1 MSQNRN
7 SNLDRKVNVARSLDP
22 SIKEAQI
29 QDPYIRDLVAKRAQQ
44 PHYNPTPLDRVVRDV
59 DMDGLMRKQMEVHQS
74 TGERNMDISEAD
86 IDRLFNRSGHHQQH
100 QHQHQHQQHM
110 IPHQQQQ
117 QQGPQQVVLREG
129 YPVYRPIQQGF
140 GNTVILAREIGVV
153 TNQLASQPFM
163 MRGSVNVYVVPPNQT
178 QVNIQE
184 IQNNPRMLSHLVE
197 VQAPPMASLGTLLVA
212 REAIASPGQYGNGR
226 NMLTDSRQHQQ
237 YNQHVNHNGRTVLR
251 G

>member
-7 SNLDRKVNVARSLDP
+7 SNLDRKVSVTRPLDP

-44 PHYNPTPLDRVVRDV
+44 AHYGPTPLDREVKDV
-59 DMDGLMRKQMEVHQS
+59 DMDGLMRRQMELHQT
-74 TGERNMDISEAD
+74 TGERVSNIGEAD
-86 IDRLFNRSGHHQQH
+86 IDRLFNRSSNHQQH
-100 QHQHQHQQHM
+100 PQMMPHQ
-110 IPHQQQQ
+110 QQQQ

-153 TNQLASQPFM
+153 TSQLASQPFL
-163 MRGSVNVYVVPPNQT
+163 MRAAVNVYVVKPNQT

-184 IQNNPRMLSHLVE
+184 IQNNPRLLSQLVE
-197 VQAPPMASLGTLLVA
+197 VQAPPMASLGTLLVP
-212 REAIASPGQYGNGR
+212 REAVVSPGQYGNGR
-226 NMLTDSRQHQQ
+226 NMLTDSRQPQQ
-237 YNQHVNHNGRTVLR
+237 HNPNNGRTVLR

>member
-7 SNLDRKVNVARSLDP
+7 SNLDRKVSVTRPLDP

-44 PHYNPTPLDRVVRDV
+44 AHYGPTPLDREVKDV
-59 DMDGLMRKQMEVHQS
+59 DMDGLMRRQMELHQT
-74 TGERNMDISEAD
+74 TGEHVSNIGEAD
-86 IDRLFNRSGHHQQH
+86 LDRLFNRSSNHQQH
-100 QHQHQHQQHM
+100 PQM
-110 IPHQQQQ
+110 MPHQQQ

-153 TNQLASQPFM
+153 TSQLASQPFL
-163 MRGSVNVYVVPPNQT
+163 MRAAVNVYVVKPNQT

-184 IQNNPRMLSHLVE
+184 IQNNPRLLSQLVE
-197 VQAPPMASLGTLLVA
+197 VQAPPMASLGTLLVP
-212 REAIASPGQYGNGR
+212 REAVVSPGQYGNGR
-226 NMLTDSRQHQQ
+226 NMLTDSRQPQQ
-237 YNQHVNHNGRTVLR
+237 HNPYNPNNGRTVLR

>member
-7 SNLDRKVNVARSLDP
+7 SNLDRKVNVTRPLDP

-44 PHYNPTPLDRVVRDV
+44 AHYGPTPLDREVKDV
-59 DMDGLMRKQMEVHQS
+59 DMDGLMRRQMELHQT
-74 TGERNMDISEAD
+74 TGERVSNIGEAD
-86 IDRLFNRSGHHQQH
+86 IDRLFNRSSNHQQH
-100 QHQHQHQQHM
+100 PQM
-110 IPHQQQQ
+110 MPHQQQQ

-153 TNQLASQPFM
+153 TSQLASQPFL
-163 MRGSVNVYVVPPNQT
+163 MRAAVNVYVVKPNQT

-184 IQNNPRMLSHLVE
+184 IQNNPRLLSQLVE
-197 VQAPPMASLGTLLVA
+197 VQAPPMASLGTLLVP
-212 REAIASPGQYGNGR
+212 REAVVSPGQYGNGR
-226 NMLTDSRQHQQ
+226 NMLTDSRQPQQ
-237 YNQHVNHNGRTVLR
+237 HNPNNGRTVLR

>member
-7 SNLDRKVNVARSLDP
+7 SNLDRKVNVTRPLDP

-29 QDPYIRDLVAKRAQQ
+29 QDPYIRDLVARRAQQ
-44 PHYNPTPLDRVVRDV
+44 AHYGPTPLDREVKDV
-59 DMDGLMRKQMEVHQS
+59 DMDGLMRRQMELHQT
-74 TGERNMDISEAD
+74 TGERVSNIGEAD
-86 IDRLFNRSGHHQQH
+86 IDRLFNRSSNHQQH
-100 QHQHQHQQHM
+100 PQM
-110 IPHQQQQ
+110 MPHQQQLQQ

-153 TNQLASQPFM
+153 TSQLASQPFL
-163 MRGSVNVYVVPPNQT
+163 MRAAVNVYVVKPNQT

-184 IQNNPRMLSHLVE
+184 IQNNPRLLSQLVE
-197 VQAPPMASLGTLLVA
+197 VQAPPMASLGTLLVP
-212 REAIASPGQYGNGR
+212 REAVVSPGQYGNGR
-226 NMLTDSRQHQQ
+226 NMLTDSRQPQQ
-237 YNQHVNHNGRTVLR
+237 HNPYNPNNGRTVLR

>member
-7 SNLDRKVNVARSLDP
+7 SNLDRKVSVTRPLDP

-44 PHYNPTPLDRVVRDV
+44 AHYGPTPLDREVRDV
-59 DMDGLMRKQMEVHQS
+59 DMDGLMRRQMELHQT
-74 TGERNMDISEAD
+74 TGERVSNIGEAD
-86 IDRLFNRSGHHQQH
+86 IDRLFNRSSNHQQH
-100 QHQHQHQQHM
+100 PQM
-110 IPHQQQQ
+110 MPHQQQQ

-153 TNQLASQPFM
+153 TSQLASQPFL
-163 MRGSVNVYVVPPNQT
+163 MRAAVNVYVVKPNQT

-184 IQNNPRMLSHLVE
+184 IQNNPRLLSQLVE
-197 VQAPPMASLGTLLVA
+197 VQAPPMASLGTLLVP
-212 REAIASPGQYGNGR
+212 REAVVSPGQYGNGR
-226 NMLTDSRQHQQ
+226 NMLTDSRQPQQ
-237 YNQHVNHNGRTVLR
+237 HNPNNGRTVLR

>member
-7 SNLDRKVNVARSLDP
+7 SNLDRKVSVTRPLDP

-29 QDPYIRDLVAKRAQQ
+29 QDPYIRDLVAKRAQR
-44 PHYNPTPLDRVVRDV
+44 PHYGPTPLDREVKDV
-59 DMDGLMRKQMEVHQS
+59 DMDGLMRRQMELHQT
-74 TGERNMDISEAD
+74 TGERVSNIGEAD
-86 IDRLFNRSGHHQQH
+86 IDRLFNRSSNHQQH
-100 QHQHQHQQHM
+100 PQM
-110 IPHQQQQ
+110 MPHQQQQ

-153 TNQLASQPFM
+153 TSQLASQPFL
-163 MRGSVNVYVVPPNQT
+163 MRAAVNVYVVKPNQT

-184 IQNNPRMLSHLVE
+184 IQNNPRLLSQLVE
-197 VQAPPMASLGTLLVA
+197 VQAPPMASLGTLLVP
-212 REAIASPGQYGNGR
+212 REAVVSPGQYGNGR
-226 NMLTDSRQHQQ
+226 NMLTDSRQPQQ
-237 YNQHVNHNGRTVLR
+237 HNPNNGRTVLR

>member
-7 SNLDRKVNVARSLDP
+7 SNLDRKVNVTRPLDP

-29 QDPYIRDLVAKRAQQ
+29 QDPYIRDLVARRAQQ
-44 PHYNPTPLDRVVRDV
+44 AHYGPTPLDREVKDV
-59 DMDGLMRKQMEVHQS
+59 DMDGLMRRQMELHQT
-74 TGERNMDISEAD
+74 TGERVSNIGEAD
-86 IDRLFNRSGHHQQH
+86 LDRLFNRSSNQQQPQMMPHQ
-100 QHQHQHQQHM
+100 
-110 IPHQQQQ
+110 QQQQ

-153 TNQLASQPFM
+153 TSQLASQPFL
-163 MRGSVNVYVVPPNQT
+163 MRAAVNVYVVKPNQT

-184 IQNNPRMLSHLVE
+184 IQNNPRLLSQLVE
-197 VQAPPMASLGTLLVA
+197 VQAPPMASLGTLLVP
-212 REAIASPGQYGNGR
+212 REAVVSPGQYGNGR
-226 NMLTDSRQHQQ
+226 NMLTDSRQPQQ
-237 YNQHVNHNGRTVLR
+237 HNPNNGRTVLR

>member
-7 SNLDRKVNVARSLDP
+7 SNLDRKVNVTRPLDP

-29 QDPYIRDLVAKRAQQ
+29 QDPYIRDLVARRAQQ
-44 PHYNPTPLDRVVRDV
+44 AHYGPTPLDREVKDV
-59 DMDGLMRKQMEVHQS
+59 DMDGLMRRQMELHQT
-74 TGERNMDISEAD
+74 TGECVSNIGEAD
-86 IDRLFNRSGHHQQH
+86 IDRLFNRSSNHQQH
-100 QHQHQHQQHM
+100 PQMMPQ
-110 IPHQQQQ
+110 QQQQ

-153 TNQLASQPFM
+153 TSQLASQPFL
-163 MRGSVNVYVVPPNQT
+163 MRAAVNVYVVKPNQT

-184 IQNNPRMLSHLVE
+184 IQNNPRLLSQLVE
-197 VQAPPMASLGTLLVA
+197 VQAPPMASLGTLLVP
-212 REAIASPGQYGNGR
+212 REAVVSPGQYGNGR
-226 NMLTDSRQHQQ
+226 NMLTDSRQPQQ
-237 YNQHVNHNGRTVLR
+237 HNPNNGRTVLR

>member
-7 SNLDRKVNVARSLDP
+7 SNLDRKVNVTRPSTPDP

-44 PHYNPTPLDRVVRDV
+44 THYGPTPLDREVKDV
-59 DMDGLMRKQMEVHQS
+59 DMDGLMRRQMELHQT
-74 TGERNMDISEAD
+74 TGERASNIGEAD
-86 IDRLFNRSGHHQQH
+86 IDRLFNRSSNHQQP
-100 QHQHQHQQHM
+100 QQHPQM
-110 IPHQQQQ
+110 MPHQQQQ
-117 QQGPQQVVLREG
+117 QGQQQVVLREG

-163 MRGSVNVYVVPPNQT
+163 MRGSVNVYVIKPNQT

-184 IQNNPRMLSHLVE
+184 IQNNPRLLSQLVE

-212 REAIASPGQYGNGR
+212 REAIVSPSQHGNGR
-226 NMLTDSRQHQQ
+226 NMLTDSRQPQQ
-237 YNQHVNHNGRTVLR
+237 YNPNNGRTVLR

>member
-7 SNLDRKVNVARSLDP
+7 SNLDRKVSVTRPLDP

-29 QDPYIRDLVAKRAQQ
+29 QDPYIRDLVARRAQQ
-44 PHYNPTPLDRVVRDV
+44 AHYGPTPLDREVKDV
-59 DMDGLMRKQMEVHQS
+59 DMDGLMRRQMELHQT
-74 TGERNMDISEAD
+74 TGERVSNIGEAD
-86 IDRLFNRSGHHQQH
+86 IDRLFNRSSNHQQH
-100 QHQHQHQQHM
+100 PQM
-110 IPHQQQQ
+110 MPHQQQ

-153 TNQLASQPFM
+153 TSQLASQPFL
-163 MRGSVNVYVVPPNQT
+163 MRAAVNVYVVKPNQT

-184 IQNNPRMLSHLVE
+184 IQNNPRLLSQLVE
-197 VQAPPMASLGTLLVA
+197 VQAPPMASLGTLLVP
-212 REAIASPGQYGNGR
+212 REAVVSPGQYGNGR
-226 NMLTDSRQHQQ
+226 NMLTDSRQPQQ
-237 YNQHVNHNGRTVLR
+237 HNPNNGRTVLR

>member
-7 SNLDRKVNVARSLDP
+7 SNLDRKVNVTRPSTPDP

-44 PHYNPTPLDRVVRDV
+44 THYGPTPLDREVKDV
-59 DMDGLMRKQMEVHQS
+59 DMDGLMRRQMELHQT
-74 TGERNMDISEAD
+74 TGERASNIGEAD
-86 IDRLFNRSGHHQQH
+86 IDRLFNRSSNHQQP
-100 QHQHQHQQHM
+100 QQHPQM
-110 IPHQQQQ
+110 MPHQQQQ
-117 QQGPQQVVLREG
+117 QGQQQVVLREG

-163 MRGSVNVYVVPPNQT
+163 MRGLVNVYVIKPNQT

-184 IQNNPRMLSHLVE
+184 IQNNPRLLSQLVE

-212 REAIASPGQYGNGR
+212 REAIVSPSIVSPSQHGNGR
-226 NMLTDSRQHQQ
+226 NMLTDSRQPQQ
-237 YNQHVNHNGRTVLR
+237 YNPNNGRTVLR

>member
-7 SNLDRKVNVARSLDP
+7 SNLDRKVNVTRPSTPDP
-22 SIKEAQI
+22 TIKEAQI

-44 PHYNPTPLDRVVRDV
+44 THYGPTPLDREVKDV
-59 DMDGLMRKQMEVHQS
+59 DMDGLMRRQMELHQT
-74 TGERNMDISEAD
+74 TGEHNRNIGEAD
-86 IDRLFNRSGHHQQH
+86 IDRLFNRSSNHQQP
-100 QHQHQHQQHM
+100 QQHPQM
-110 IPHQQQQ
+110 MPHQQQH
-117 QQGPQQVVLREG
+117 QQGSQQVVLREG

-153 TNQLASQPFM
+153 TSQLASQAFT
-163 MRGSVNVYVVPPNQT
+163 MRAAVNVYVVKPNQT

-184 IQNNPRMLSHLVE
+184 IQNNPRLLSQLVE

-212 REAIASPGQYGNGR
+212 REAIVSPSQHGNGR
-226 NMLTDSRQHQQ
+226 NMLTDSRQPQQQ
-237 YNQHVNHNGRTVLR
+237 YNPHNGRTVLR

>member
-7 SNLDRKVNVARSLDP
+7 SNLDRRVNVTRPSAHDP
-22 SIKEAQI
+22 IIKEAQI

-44 PHYNPTPLDRVVRDV
+44 THYGPTPLDREVKDV
-59 DMDGLMRKQMEVHQS
+59 DMDGLMRRQMEIHQN
-74 TGERNMDISEAD
+74 TGERNNNIGEAD
-86 IDRLFNRSGHHQQH
+86 IDRLFNRSSNHQQP
-100 QHQHQHQQHM
+100 QQHAQM
-110 IPHQQQQ
+110 MPHQQQH
-117 QQGPQQVVLREG
+117 QQGSQQVVLREG

-153 TNQLASQPFM
+153 TSQLASQAFTL
-163 MRGSVNVYVVPPNQT
+163 RGAVNVYVVKPNQT

-184 IQNNPRMLSHLVE
+184 IQNNPRLLSQLVE

-212 REAIASPGQYGNGR
+212 REAIVSPSQHGNGR
-226 NMLTDSRQHQQ
+226 NMLTDSRQPQQQ
-237 YNQHVNHNGRTVLR
+237 YNPNNGRTVLR

>member
-7 SNLDRKVNVARSLDP
+7 SNLDRKVNVTRPLDP

-29 QDPYIRDLVAKRAQQ
+29 QDPYIRDLVAKRAQR
-44 PHYNPTPLDRVVRDV
+44 PHYGPTPLDREVKDV
-59 DMDGLMRKQMEVHQS
+59 DMDGLMRRQMELHQT
-74 TGERNMDISEAD
+74 TGERVSNIGEAD
-86 IDRLFNRSGHHQQH
+86 IDRLFNRSGNHQQH
-100 QHQHQHQQHM
+100 PQM
-110 IPHQQQQ
+110 MPHQQQQ

-153 TNQLASQPFM
+153 TSQLASQPFL
-163 MRGSVNVYVVPPNQT
+163 MRAAVNVYVVKPNQT

-184 IQNNPRMLSHLVE
+184 IQNNPRLLSQLVE
-197 VQAPPMASLGTLLVA
+197 VQAPPMASLGTLLVP
-212 REAIASPGQYGNGR
+212 REAVVSPGQYGNGR
-226 NMLTDSRQHQQ
+226 NMLTDSRQPQQ
-237 YNQHVNHNGRTVLR
+237 HNQHNPNNGRTVLR

>member
-7 SNLDRKVNVARSLDP
+7 SNLDRKVNVTRPLDP

-44 PHYNPTPLDRVVRDV
+44 AHYGPTPLDREVKDV
-59 DMDGLMRKQMEVHQS
+59 DMDGLMRRQMELHQT
-74 TGERNMDISEAD
+74 TGERVSNIGEAD
-86 IDRLFNRSGHHQQH
+86 LDRLFNRSSNQQQPQMMPHQ
-100 QHQHQHQQHM
+100 
-110 IPHQQQQ
+110 QQQQ

-153 TNQLASQPFM
+153 TSQLASQPFL
-163 MRGSVNVYVVPPNQT
+163 MRAAVNVYVVKPNQT

-184 IQNNPRMLSHLVE
+184 IQNNPRLLSQLVE
-197 VQAPPMASLGTLLVA
+197 VQAPPMASLGTLLVP
-212 REAIASPGQYGNGR
+212 REAVVSPGQYGNGR
-226 NMLTDSRQHQQ
+226 NMLTDSRQPQQ
-237 YNQHVNHNGRTVLR
+237 HNPNNGRTVLR